1 MSDPATPLPNG
12 TLCPQCGYDLGGLAV
27 GGVCPECGR
36 TLGEADARRAV
47 LLPAGNARDIETIPE
62 EVREA
67 IAIHLCSTMD
77 DVLERSLMPAGS
89 GAD

>member
-1 MSDPATPLPNG
+1 M
-12 TLCPQCGYDLGGLAV
+12 LGAHRAGL
-27 GGVCPECGR
+27 
-36 TLGEADARRAV
+36 RAV
-47 LLPAGNARDIETIPE
+47 LLPAGNARDIETIPG